1 MSAVTP
7 DVPDTAE
14 PGGDA
19 PSTHGANKALRT
31 DAKPPKVCPRC
42 HLELLPS
49 GPCAY
54 CD

>member
-7 DVPDTAE
+7 EVPDTDDGAE
-14 PGGDA
+14 T
-19 PSTHGANKALRT
+19 THGANRKLRT
-31 DAKPPKVCPRC
+31 DAKPPKVCPQC

>member
-7 DVPDTAE
+7 DVPDTAGE
-14 PGGDA
+14 TATARG
-19 PSTHGANKALRT
+19 SSKHLRT
-31 DAKPPKVCPRC
+31 DAKPPKVCPHC

-49 GPCAY
+49 GSCAY